1 MKANCYDR
9 FVKHA
14 ARGPR
19 VARGNSLTWSA
30 AVLGGSAACTIS
42 LPVAFRP
49 PSDVGDG
56 ENTSTLRGVQGA
68 DISAPTGGEGAR
80 LLPVSL
86 QEARAWGAESDGGV
100 RAIVS
105 GLRIV
110 VEPDGALT
118 AASDRLPASPSSV
131 AAIPERLGAG
141 FLFAIGTQVWRSD
154 TWLGRAT
161 PIFASI
167 ASGAPIGSILVG
179 LDRAYLR
186 YAPGS
191 LVAVDPRNGESL
203 DLGPLPASPH
213 LGAVVAL
220 DAWRALVVADLRGA
234 LVTMDAGASWHPTT
248 LPMPPTEIVAMD
260 DAFGAWAPD
269 ERGHAQWWLV
279 RSDGQSE
286 GLPSRPPHTHF
297 PLSRPVHPQGK
308 SDASPRRMD
317 DRNAMRAI
325 LGQRP
330 LAAAIEDGW
339 PLSDGTAMV
348 ARGGAVARVRLSD
361 GAVLDT
367 VMDAFPLSPAR
378 CHGIS
383 LSRPGARSAF
393 GFVCGEPL
401 GRTRIYGWNSS
412 SGTLVEL
419 RRFDDAR
426 QVTACGNGALAVRGG
441 CAGVAQAGTRA
452 DQAAWCVMGSDQRWQ
467 ELRTGALD
475 GGDRAELVALSDQ
488 RIIVIRSPIGGDLA
502 TATLTIIPA
511 GPGSPE
517 TVPVRLP
524 PLPAQVRD
532 VLRFGTWMDGFEER
546 RPGVLG
552 GWVDAGDVVIGIE
565 IDGTGTARVGEY
577 LRDAGPPI
585 VSGRWALGWTASRR
599 GFESVDGGMTWSKA
613 LTLPDPIAEPDAE
626 RERGC
631 GPIGCVAAGWM
642 RIGWGTHDA
651 PRPPAPPMFL
661 AARSAPIAPADL
673 RLRCEPLAPR
683 PPIVASGPSPSA
695 LRVTA
700 THLDPPRSR
709 TSQAAG
715 VDTWGSVA
723 DFPSFSGLA
732 GPALVGGDLGLT
744 VEAFVGTRPLGR
756 VYAWGPATGDWDS
769 FGGWQV
775 RWDWAWGGW
784 QDARSS
790 AAAPSPW
797 PTLDSA
803 RRGLGIGSN
812 MPIAWTL
819 LPGDDPDHALLVSKH
834 GPGSSIARL
843 MVLESHRAPLP
854 VQRDGSDS
862 FPAVEGALRTDGRW
876 FVVTAEDPSEGS
888 AAALWTIEGDR
899 ARVWLR
905 IPRSG
910 FDARADLRLASR
922 TDGRAVGLIA
932 EGQPDLA
939 RAPSAWVV
947 SVDLQ
952 TGQMAEPEAL
962 AALGASKHEVEV
974 CAPDDPGWDFD
985 VPYPGVIEIEVGDQ
999 WRSTLQAAR
1008 ARVRSTRDR
1017 ACIVRIAA
1025 SVDPYASITP
1035 EALTGGASPG
1045 APTRQATG
1053 PPPVQLSVFSAR
1065 TRFALNCVARR

>member
-9 FVKHA
+9 SVKHA
-14 ARGPR
+14 APGPR
-19 VARGNSLTWSA
+19 AARGNWLTWSA
-30 AVLGGSAACTIS
+30 AVLSGGVGCTIS
-42 LPVAFRP
+42 LPVASRP
-49 PSDVGDG
+49 PTDAVEGD
-56 ENTSTLRGVQGA
+56 TISVLRGAQGA
-68 DISAPTGGEGAR
+68 DSSAATGGEGAR

-86 QEARAWGAESDGGV
+86 QEARVWGAESDGGV

-105 GLRIV
+105 GLRVV

-141 FLFAIGTQVWRSD
+141 FLFAIGTQVWRAD

-179 LDRAYLR
+179 LDRVYLR

-203 DLGPLPASPH
+203 DLGPLPTSPH
-213 LGAVVAL
+213 LGAIVAL

-234 LVTMDAGASWHPTT
+234 LVTTDAGASWHPTT

-260 DAFGAWAPD
+260 GAFGAWAPD

-286 GLPSRPPHTHF
+286 RLPFRPSHTDF
-297 PLSRPVHPQGK
+297 SISGSVHPQGT

-348 ARGGAVARVRLSD
+348 ARGGAIARVRLSD

-367 VMDAFPLSPAR
+367 VMDAFPLSTAR
-378 CHGIS
+378 CHGVS
-383 LSRPGARSAF
+383 LSRPDARSAF

-401 GRTRIYGWNSS
+401 GPTRIYAWNSA
-412 SGTLVEL
+412 SGTLIEL
-419 RRFDDAR
+419 RRFDDTR
-426 QVTACGNGALAVRGG
+426 EVTACGNGALVVRGG
-441 CAGVAQAGTRA
+441 CAVVTQGGVSA
-452 DQAAWCVMGSDQRWQ
+452 DQAAWCVMGSDQRWH
-467 ELRTGALD
+467 EMRAGRSD
-475 GGDRAELVALSDQ
+475 GGDRAQLVALSDQ
-488 RIIVIRSPIGGDLA
+488 RAVVIRSPRGGDLA
-502 TATLTIIPA
+502 SATLTIISPM
-511 GPGSPE
+511 PGSPE
-517 TVPVRLP
+517 TIPIRLP
-524 PLPAQVRD
+524 PLPAQVQD

-565 IDGTGTARVGEY
+565 IDGTGAARVGEY

-585 VSGRWALGWTASRR
+585 VSGRWGLGWTASRR
-599 GFESVDGGMTWSKA
+599 GFESVDGGMTWRKA
-613 LTLPDPIAEPDAE
+613 LTLPDPIGEPDAE

-651 PRPPAPPMFL
+651 PRPSAPSPFRT
-661 AARSAPIAPADL
+661 AASTPIAPPEV
-673 RLRCEPLAPR
+673 RLRCEPLAPK
-683 PPIVASGPSPSA
+683 PAIAASDPSPSA
-695 LRVTA
+695 LRVAA
-700 THLDPPRSR
+700 THVDPPRSR
-709 TSQAAG
+709 TSQTAG
-715 VDTWGSVA
+715 VDTWGSVP
-723 DFPSFSGLA
+723 DFPSFSGFA
-732 GPALVGGDLGLT
+732 GPALAGSDLGLT
-744 VEAFVGTRPLGR
+744 VEAFAGTRPLGR
-756 VYAWGPATGDWDS
+756 VYAWGPGTGDWDS

-812 MPIAWTL
+812 APIAWAI

-862 FPAVEGALRTDGRW
+862 FPEVEGALRTDGRW

-888 AAALWTIEGDR
+888 AAVLWTIEGDR

-910 FDARADLRLASR
+910 FDARADLRLGARS
-922 TDGRAVGLIA
+922 DGRAVGLIA

-939 RAPSAWVV
+939 KAPSAWVV

-952 TGQMAEPEAL
+952 TGQLAEPAPL
-962 AALGASKHEVEV
+962 AALGASKREVEM
-974 CAPDDPGWDFD
+974 CAADDPGWDFD
-985 VPYPGVIEIEVGDQ
+985 APYPGVIEVDVGDQ
-999 WRSTLQAAR
+999 WHSTLQATR
-1008 ARVRSTRDR
+1008 ARLRSTRDR
-1017 ACIVRIAA
+1017 ACVVRIAA
-1025 SVDPYASITP
+1025 SVDPYASATP
-1035 EALTGGASPG
+1035 EALTGGASGG
-1045 APTRQATG
+1045 AATRQATR
-1053 PPPVQLSVFSAR
+1053 PPTVQVSVFSAR
-1065 TRFALNCVARR
+1065 TRFALSCVARR